1 MRDVYLE
8 QVRLLVSLLPLIAE
22 ESSFALKGGT
32 AINLFH
38 RAIPRLS
45 VDIDLVYVPIAG
57 RDESL
62 RDINQTFDRI
72 ADNIRE
78 KVRCNAD
85 RIAGGGNQETRILV
99 ARERARVKIETSPVL
114 RGTLYPPVRLPVNES
129 VADRFGFAETNVVAW
144 EDLYGSKMH
153 AALDRQH
160 PRDLFDIGL
169 LYEGDGI
176 NERLFNT
183 FLVYLASSRRPVH
196 ELLAP
201 GASLSKDLLERQFA
215 GMTED
220 PVSMESLE
228 SIRLRLHSD
237 ISRRL
242 TGDVATFLLSLH
254 DAEPRFDLI
263 GLPGAAELPA
273 VRWKLRNLEKLRAE
287 QPRKYAEQRQQIER
301 LFI

>member
-85 RIAGGGNQETRILV
+85 RIAGGGSRRAFHFASLIPGIARSSSTFLKPPFLCRKSTILFARTGPMPGSASNCCGV
-99 ARERARVKIETSPVL
+99 AVLRLSARNRTGSSFIGRTSLSQSPGPVL
-114 RGTLYPPVRLPVNES
+114 ES
-129 VADRFGFAETNVVAW
+129 
-144 EDLYGSKMH
+144 
-153 AALDRQH
+153 
-160 PRDLFDIGL
+160 
-169 LYEGDGI
+169 
-176 NERLFNT
+176 
-183 FLVYLASSRRPVH
+183 
-196 ELLAP
+196 
-201 GASLSKDLLERQFA
+201 
-215 GMTED
+215 
-220 PVSMESLE
+220 
-228 SIRLRLHSD
+228 
-237 ISRRL
+237 
-242 TGDVATFLLSLH
+242 
-254 DAEPRFDLI
+254 
-263 GLPGAAELPA
+263 
-273 VRWKLRNLEKLRAE
+273 
-287 QPRKYAEQRQQIER
+287 
-301 LFI
+301 